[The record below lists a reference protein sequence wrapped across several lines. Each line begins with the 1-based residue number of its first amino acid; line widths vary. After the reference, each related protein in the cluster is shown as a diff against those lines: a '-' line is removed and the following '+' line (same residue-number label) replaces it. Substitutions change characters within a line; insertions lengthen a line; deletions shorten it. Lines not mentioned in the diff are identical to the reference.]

1 MVHLS
6 EIRIVM
12 PFTVE
17 EFKRGQR
24 YGNWKTNENAQEPG
38 QGGTL
43 LSSTPYYHEV
53 YGEGMFT
60 HSLFRLGNRLPEWVS
75 TAPRHAYNSAVG
87 NCRITENRVVASDGA
102 ALHALLD
109 KRFVLCCVCWR
120 ARLRRFIICSTV
132 DSCRAVGISSHPLQ
146 SRLIVRSLDLRNRGA
161 VLCSCHPPHPLPCR
175 LNPRSLHRPLLS
187 GCLRLV
193 AGGPTCA
200 TECTG
205 RGREELDLVPVH
217 AHSDHDPV
225 LQPPQDGDRV
235 HSSRR

>member
-60 HSLFRLGNRLPEWVS
+60 HSLFRLGNRLPDWVS
-75 TAPRHAYNSAVG
+75 AL
-87 NCRITENRVVASDGA
+87 CRRCTI
-102 ALHALLD
+102 
-109 KRFVLCCVCWR
+109 VLWSL
-120 ARLRRFIICSTV
+120 LRRVT
-132 DSCRAVGISSHPLQ
+132 A
-146 SRLIVRSLDLRNRGA
+146 SRCHCIPVFLCVIGSLCL
-161 VLCSCHPPHPLPCR
+161 VLP
-175 LNPRSLHRPLLS
+175 
-187 GCLRLV
+187 
-193 AGGPTCA
+193 
-200 TECTG
+200 
-205 RGREELDLVPVH
+205 
-217 AHSDHDPV
+217 
-225 LQPPQDGDRV
+225 
-235 HSSRR
+235 